1 MSAPLPGD
9 VQRILSFDELPA
21 SVREIPANH
30 DPLADGILMAHQAE
44 AIALCQVEDLL
55 VFEKGRRT
63 GITYAVAL
71 DSAIIAASSTEA
83 GGDNV
88 YYVGDTK
95 DKGLEFIG
103 YCGHFARVMAS
114 AMAEG
119 FMGVEVFLFED
130 KQPGGETK
138 FITSYRIRFASGKQI
153 VALSSNPASIRG
165 LQGIVIIDEAAFHA
179 NVQAVIDAC
188 LALLIWG
195 GKIRIIST
203 HNGQKNPFNQLV
215 KDARDGINLF
225 KAHRCTFDDAVKN
238 GLYERVCL
246 IRGWTPTEE
255 DKRAWYN
262 KVRGSYGANRAA
274 MLEELDAIPREGS
287 GVAIP
292 TIVIESCM
300 HEVRPI
306 VRLTLDTEFALLP
319 GDERKRRCE
328 EWIRVNIDPL
338 LASLDPQ
345 VEHFFG
351 SDYARH
357 FDFAVFSPVA
367 LLQDLTRKYPWMLEM
382 LNVPTRQQEQIIWHI
397 IRHLPRFRCGALD
410 ATGNGATLA
419 EYTADEFDPSRTGR
433 IIEVKLN
440 DAWYRENM
448 QSFADGWFDQ
458 LIDAPKDLDV
468 KNDVRSLER
477 IDGIVKLP
485 GIKTQDSKDAEAKR
499 HGDAAISMGLG
510 WFATKQDVRVEY
522 AYYPVGRQTDDRIE
536 RPIRVTAGL
545 GSGKG
550 LW

>member
-1 MSAPLPGD
+1 MTAPLPGD

-21 SVREIPANH
+21 SVREIPPNH
-30 DPLADGILMAHQAE
+30 DPLADGVLMAHQVD
-44 AIALCQVEDLL
+44 AIALCHREDLV

-63 GITYAVAL
+63 GITYAIAL

-95 DKGLEFIG
+95 DKGLEFVG
-103 YCGHFARVMAS
+103 YCGHFARVMAC

-130 KQPGGETK
+130 KQPNGETK

-153 VALSSNPASIRG
+153 VALSSNPANIRG

-203 HNGQKNPFNQLV
+203 HNGTKNPFNQLV
-215 KDARDGINLF
+215 KDARDGVNLF
-225 KAHRCTFDDAVKN
+225 KPHRCTFDDAVKN

-255 DKRAWYN
+255 GKRTWYN
-262 KVRGSYGANRAA
+262 KVRGSYGANKAA

-319 GDERKRRCE
+319 GEERRRQCD
-328 EWIRVNIDPL
+328 EWIRTEIDPL
-338 LASLDPQ
+338 LALLDLNF
-345 VEHFFG
+345 EHSFG

-357 FDFAVFSPVA
+357 FDFAVFAPVA
-367 LLQDLTRKYPWMLEM
+367 VQQNLRRHYPWMLEM
-382 LNVPTRQQEQIIWHI
+382 LNVPTRQQEQILWYI
-397 IRHLPRFRCGALD
+397 IRRLPRFRCGAMD

-419 EYTADEFDPSRTGR
+419 EYTADEFGHQR
-433 IIEVKLN
+433 IHQVKISES
-440 DAWYRENM
+440 WYRENM
-448 QSFADGWFDQ
+448 QSFVDGWFDNA
-458 LIDAPKDLDV
+458 IDAPKDLDV
-468 KNDVRSLER
+468 KNDLRCLER
-477 IDGIVKLP
+477 INGIIKLP
-485 GIKTQDSKDAEAKR
+485 EVRVADSKDAAAKR
-499 HGDAAISMGLG
+499 HGDAAIAMALG
-510 WFATKQDVRVEY
+510 WFASKQDGGPAWAASRSVN
-522 AYYPVGRQTDDRIE
+522 ATQGGFNGFSSGRARDIL
-536 RPIRVTAGL
+536 AGYN
-545 GSGKG
+545 G
-550 LW
+550 

>member
-1 MSAPLPGD
+1 MTAPLPGD
-9 VQRILSFDELPA
+9 VQRILSFDELPP
-21 SVREIPANH
+21 SVREIPASH
-30 DPLADGILMAHQAE
+30 DPLADGVLMAHQAE
-44 AIALCQVEDLL
+44 AIALCQAEDLI

-63 GITYAVAL
+63 GITYALGL

-130 KQPGGETK
+130 KQPDGDTK

-153 VALSSNPASIRG
+153 VALSSNPANIRG

-195 GKIRIIST
+195 GKIRIVST

-215 KDARDGINLF
+215 KDARDGVNLF
-225 KAHRCTFDDAVKN
+225 KPHRCTFDDAVKN

-255 DKRAWYN
+255 GKRAWYN

-306 VRLTLDTEFALLP
+306 VRLTLDTDFALLP
-319 GDERKRRCE
+319 GDERRRRCDD
-328 EWIRVNIDPL
+328 WIHTHIDPL
-338 LASLDPQ
+338 LELLDPSLD
-345 VEHFFG
+345 HFFG

-357 FDFAVFSPVA
+357 FDFAVFGPVTTR
-367 LLQDLTRKYPWMLEM
+367 QDLCRHWPWFVEM
-382 LNVPTRQQEQIIWHI
+382 LNVPTRQQEQILWHI
-397 IRHLPRFRCGALD
+397 IRRLPRFRCGAMD

-419 EYTADEFDPSRTGR
+419 EYTADEFGHDR
-433 IIEVKLN
+433 IIQIKFN
-440 DAWYRENM
+440 DAWYRDNM
-448 QSFADGWFDQ
+448 QGFVDGWFDKM
-458 LIDAPKDLDV
+458 IDAPRDVDV

-477 IDGIVKLP
+477 IDGIIKLP
-485 GIKTQDSKDAEAKR
+485 GVRVADSQDAAAKR
-499 HGDAAISMGLG
+499 HGDAAITMALG
-510 WFATKQDVRVEY
+510 WFATKQDVRDTTIHSAMPRESNEMMRGY
-522 AYYPVGRQTDDRIE
+522 
-536 RPIRVTAGL
+536 
-545 GSGKG
+545 
-550 LW
+550 